1 MSLLGSID
9 VMSFAIARL
18 RLSLMSWL
26 GVLFPVMGFVSL
38 DMGLDPHA
46 KHHCSLLNMLTDLAS
61 SVDL

>member
-1 MSLLGSID
+1 
-9 VMSFAIARL
+9 
-18 RLSLMSWL
+18 
-26 GVLFPVMGFVSL
+26 MGFVSL